1 MANIRETDRETVFY
15 VGATSALEA
24 NWRWD
29 QNVKRGTSFISS
41 HEEGWVQDECARIN
55 AENLGMNP
63 ESAGVLRP
71 LRTYKITIKIEEMEE
86 MGKHSSP
93 GNEDAAV
100 AAGQQFDASWDY
112 SQQQAAGK
120 PQPTLQE
127 QQATASAAR
136 ADLAK
141 ADGEA

>member
-1 MANIRETDRETVFY
+1 MPNIRETDRKTVFY
-15 VGATSALEA
+15 IGATSALEA
-24 NWRWD
+24 AWRWD

-41 HEEGWVQDECARIN
+41 NEEGWVQDECRRIN
-55 AENLGMNP
+55 AENLAANP
-63 ESAGVLRP
+63 ESGEILRP
-71 LRTYKITIKIEEMEE
+71 LRTYKITTKIEEMDEL
-86 MGKHSSP
+86 GKHSSS